1 MEYIAHLSKDK
12 KFKKILLHQAPIK
25 LARSKEILPYL
36 CRSIMSQQ
44 LSTQVAQA
52 IHQRFVDLY
61 QGKPTAE
68 RIRDTSFDQLR
79 SIGLSRA
86 KVGYIH
92 NVARFALESGLDY
105 RQLQQMSNE
114 GAITYLTQIK
124 GVGRWT
130 SEVLLIFALGR
141 EDVFAA
147 DDLGIRLAMMK
158 LYGLEDG
165 DRKLF
170 REQVVSIAAK
180 WSPYRSYACVH
191 LWRWKDTDRDR

>member
-1 MEYIAHLSKDK
+1 MEYIAHLAKDK
-12 KFKKILLHQAPIK
+12 KFKKILLHQVPIK

-44 LSTQVAQA
+44 LSTQVAHS

-61 QGKPTAE
+61 QGNPTAE

-105 RQLQQMSNE
+105 RHLQQMSNE
-114 GAITYLTQIK
+114 EAITYLTQIK

-147 DDLGIRLAMMK
+147 DDLGIRQAMMK

>member
-147 DDLGIRLAMMK
+147 DDLGIRQAMMK